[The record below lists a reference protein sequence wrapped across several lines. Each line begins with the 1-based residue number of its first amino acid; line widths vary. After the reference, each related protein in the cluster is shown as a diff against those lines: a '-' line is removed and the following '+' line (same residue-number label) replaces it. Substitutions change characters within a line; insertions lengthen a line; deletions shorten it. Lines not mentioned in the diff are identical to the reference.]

1 MLSLVNTSNLNLTNL
16 SPLDG
21 RYAQKLN
28 PLREYFSELALQKY
42 RCIVELSYLVALGNE
57 KKIAEVKPLTDAEL
71 KIVENLINDF
81 SEKDGQRIKSI
92 EAVTNH
98 DVKAIEYF
106 LREKLEK
113 TSLKKNLPFIHFALT
128 SEDVNN
134 LAYALMHR
142 EALRNVLSPRL
153 KELMKEIEKR
163 AKAWKNTPLLSR
175 THGQTATPTTVGKE
189 FFVFS
194 TRLERKIKQ
203 LEKQEILGKLSGATG
218 TFAAQLAAYP
228 QVDWESFSK
237 KFIKSLGL
245 IPNLATTQ
253 IESHDWNAEL
263 YDTFRGVNNILID
276 LARDCWSYISLD
288 YFKLKKKEGEVG
300 SSTMPHKVNPIDFEN
315 AEGNFGVAN
324 ALLSFFSDKLPI
336 SRLQRDLT
344 DSTVLRN
351 CGVALG
357 HSLLGWDS
365 LSKGLGKLE
374 INAAKLAK
382 DLEENPEVLGEAVQ
396 TVLRKFG
403 DNQAYEKLKNLT
415 RGKKLTLEILRE
427 FIATL
432 PLPPAE
438 KKALL
443 QLTPAKYIGLAAKLV
458 KGTESPNC

>member
-1 MLSLVNTSNLNLTNL
+1 M
-16 SPLDG
+16 
-21 RYAQKLN
+21 
-28 PLREYFSELALQKY
+28 
-42 RCIVELSYLVALGNE
+42 ELSYLVALGNE

-81 SEKDGQRIKSI
+81 SEKDGERIKAI

-142 EALRNVLSPRL
+142 EALKNELLPKL
-153 KELMKEIEKR
+153 KALVKEIEQR

-194 TRLERKIKQ
+194 ARLQRKIKQ
-203 LEKQEILGKLSGATG
+203 LEQQEILGKLSGATG

-228 QVDWESFSK
+228 AVDWESFSK

-276 LARDCWSYISLD
+276 FSRDCWSYISLD

-351 CGVALG
+351 CGVAFG
-357 HSLLGWDS
+357 HSFLGWDS

-374 INAAKLAK
+374 INQAKLAK

-415 RGKKLTLEILRE
+415 RGKKLTLKILRE

-432 PLPPAE
+432 PLPAAE
-438 KKALL
+438 KKTLME
-443 QLTPAKYIGLAAKLV
+443 LTPAKYIGLAAKLV
-458 KGTESPNC
+458 K